1 MEIKIIVGYKKR
13 EEMNNNILKPYIIG
27 ETAYNHE
34 GDIKYLYKMID
45 DTTELKIN
53 AIKFHMLLNP
63 ESYMQKKHSLIKK
76 ISKWVF
82 YKRQW
87 SEIID
92 YSNKKN
98 LDVIILCDDVESV
111 EYILENNINVSAIE
125 LHATGLNDYFLL
137 NSVSGFNKQII
148 LGVGGST
155 IDEIAYAIDFLK
167 SKGKDNILLMYG
179 FQSYPT
185 KYTDINLAKM
195 LKIRGLFNLPIG
207 YADHTAFDDPNNEII
222 SCMAAMMGINVLE
235 KHYTPDYG
243 IERIDYHAAAG
254 KMQMLKIKKLM
265 ELALKVYGNGNL
277 KMSKAELEYGNTG
290 PMKKA
295 IVAKKDI
302 KKGEKISLDNLWFK
316 RTVEESPIKPNQ
328 FLQLIGLE
336 ALKDIKED
344 ELIDFNK
351 VEYKFK
357 KIGLESF
364 THTKET
370 KEQQ

>member
-1 MEIKIIVGYKKR
+1 
-13 EEMNNNILKPYIIG
+13 MNNNILRPYIIG

-45 DTTELKIN
+45 DIAELKLN

-63 ESYMQKKHSLIKK
+63 ESYMQKKYPLIEESKK
-76 ISKWVF
+76 WTFSKN
-82 YKRQW
+82 QW

-92 YSNKKN
+92 YSNKKE
-98 LDVIILCDDVESV
+98 LDIIILCDDVESI
-111 EYILENNINVSAIE
+111 EYILENKINITAIE

-137 NSVSGFNKQII
+137 GAVSKYNKQII

-167 SKGKDNILLMYG
+167 SKEKNNILLVYG

-185 KYTDINLAKM
+185 KYTDINLSKM
-195 LKIRGLFNLPIG
+195 LKIRDLFKLPIG
-207 YADHTAFDDPNNEII
+207 YADHTAFDDLNNEII
-222 SCMAAMMGINVLE
+222 SIMAATMGFNILE

-243 IERIDYHAAAG
+243 IERIDYHAAVG
-254 KMQMLKIKKLM
+254 KMQMLKIKELM

-277 KMSKAELEYGNTG
+277 KMSEAELEYGNTG

-302 KKGEKISLDNLWFK
+302 KNGEKLSMDNLWFK
-316 RTVEESPIKPNQ
+316 RTVEESPIKQNQ
-328 FLQLIGLE
+328 FLKLIGVR
-336 ALKDIKED
+336 ALQDIEED
-344 ELIDFNK
+344 EIIDFSK

-357 KIGLESF
+357 KTDLENF
-364 THTKET
+364 TDVEKGGRG
-370 KEQQ
+370 K